1 MSGKG
6 YIKEKDLNSA
16 PGGIIEEVF
25 KIQESNHLFEHTL
38 SFNKYLPSRC
48 YVLSAGLDLL
58 SVNSLDI
65 QQKFIEPL
73 LCIIKPDVRTCPCAM
88 CALMTYKPLWLSL
101 VHSPVLV
108 LPL

>member
-1 MSGKG
+1 MSGRS

-25 KIQESNHLFEHTL
+25 KIQESNHLFEHIL
-38 SFNKYLPSRC
+38 SFNKYLPNSC

-65 QQKFIEPL
+65 QQKFIEPV
-73 LCIIKPDVRTCPCAM
+73 LCIVKPDVRTCPCAM
-88 CALMTYKPLWLSL
+88 CAPMMYEPLWLSL
-101 VHSPVLV
+101 GTFPILV